1 MSETRDTSHS
11 PIGPC
16 GTLEQPPRGHSLRYS
31 STALLSSVLECG
43 ENAGMGVHVI
53 CDIDPDDRVNI
64 ECLLAFE
71 RNKAAPQ
78 IFRLND
84 VTSENIKSMLST
96 LDTSHCE
103 MSPLNNFAEENM
115 QLVSVMLDTS
125 HLEISPLNST
135 ALRNI

>member
-1 MSETRDTSHS
+1 
-11 PIGPC
+11 
-16 GTLEQPPRGHSLRYS
+16 
-31 STALLSSVLECG
+31 
-43 ENAGMGVHVI
+43 MGVHVI